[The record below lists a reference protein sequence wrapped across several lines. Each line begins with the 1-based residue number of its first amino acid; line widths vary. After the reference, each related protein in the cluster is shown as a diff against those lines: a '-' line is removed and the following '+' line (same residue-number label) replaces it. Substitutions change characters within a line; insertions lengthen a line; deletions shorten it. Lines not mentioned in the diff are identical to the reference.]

1 MMSGHARDRGAA
13 PGLRQPG
20 HAPGARRLAAGH
32 CRRVD
37 LHRQPARAGLRRGR
51 RPWCGPGGHAAHAA
65 GRGRR
70 PDAGTVT
77 DRFPR
82 HRVLLAV
89 HGLRGLAVLLV
100 ALAAMADLTPLFV
113 FGAALLE
120 GCVAPLHRATTLSL
134 MPALARSPQELVAGN
149 TSASLSEGLGVLTG
163 PALGGLLAATV
174 SVEAGLLAGA
184 VCFGLA
190 ALAVLN
196 VRPTSAG
203 VEWEPS
209 RERRLRQLLGGYLSL
224 AQNPH
229 VGLLVGLLGAQTFV
243 RGALTVLLVAVAV
256 ELLLLGEGGVG
267 YLNSAIGAGGLLG
280 GLLALLLVGRRSLAL
295 PLLLGLAF

>member
-1 MMSGHARDRGAA
+1 
-13 PGLRQPG
+13 
-20 HAPGARRLAAGH
+20 
-32 CRRVD
+32 
-37 LHRQPARAGLRRGR
+37 
-51 RPWCGPGGHAAHAA
+51 
-65 GRGRR
+65 
-70 PDAGTVT
+70 
-77 DRFPR
+77 
-82 HRVLLAV
+82 
-89 HGLRGLAVLLV
+89 
-100 ALAAMADLTPLFV
+100 
-113 FGAALLE
+113 
-120 GCVAPLHRATTLSL
+120 